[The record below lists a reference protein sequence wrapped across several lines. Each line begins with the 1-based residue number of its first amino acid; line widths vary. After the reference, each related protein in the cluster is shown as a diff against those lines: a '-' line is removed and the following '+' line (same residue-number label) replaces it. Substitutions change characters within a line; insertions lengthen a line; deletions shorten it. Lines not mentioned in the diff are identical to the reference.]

1 MPIPQQIMRLKLR
14 NQFLCPHEIKGTPF
28 SNSALCALLT
38 AMNPFRWDGIR
49 MKKSRG
55 HLNIVLRPEP
65 EGGFTAIVPI
75 LPGCV
80 TYGRT
85 LAEAKEIARDAIS
98 GYIESLKK
106 HKEPI
111 PADDES
117 LVASLELEYAEAPR
131 R

>member
-1 MPIPQQIMRLKLR
+1 
-14 NQFLCPHEIKGTPF
+14 
-28 SNSALCALLT
+28 
-38 AMNPFRWDGIR
+38 

-55 HLNIVLRPEP
+55 HFNIVLRPEP
-65 EGGFTAIVPI
+65 EGGFTAMVPI

-85 LAEAKEIARDAIS
+85 LAEAKQLAKDAIS
-98 GYIESLKK
+98 GYIESLRK

-111 PADDES
+111 PTDDES
-117 LVASLELEYAEAPR
+117 LVASLDLEYPEASR